1 MYDATYIK
9 CLEKANPQRHKVDCL
24 LLRAGSENKDGL
36 NRCEESYWDDG
47 NVLRLDYDDG
57 CIIW

>member
-1 MYDATYIK
+1 M
-9 CLEKANPQRHKVDCL
+9 DCL

-57 CIIW
+57 CIICLSLLKPLNYTLIY